1 MAISSTFRY
10 ALIALVEVAKIRE
23 SGGVLQIE
31 EIATQQQL
39 PTKYLGQILT
49 LLRKQ
54 GFLISQR
61 GRNGG
66 YRLARDPWQIRLIDI
81 YHSLEEA
88 PQAITQA
95 SDQATSSAKVVDQL
109 LVEVESAW
117 RQQLEQYTLQ
127 DLREQAEGLSDRS
140 RMFYI

>member
-88 PQAITQA
+88 PQAIAQA

-127 DLREQAEGLSDRS
+127 DLREQAEGLSDRG

>member
-1 MAISSTFRY
+1 MVSSTFRY
-10 ALIALVEVAKIRE
+10 ALIALIEVAKVRE

-31 EIATQQQL
+31 EIASQQQL

-49 LLRKQ
+49 SLRKQ

-81 YHSLEEA
+81 YHALEEA
-88 PQAITQA
+88 PQDVQRLP
-95 SDQATSSAKVVDQL
+95 SYATPNARVVDQL
-109 LVEVESAW
+109 LHQVEAAW
-117 RQQLEQYTLQ
+117 RKPLEHYTLQ
-127 DLREQAEGLSDRS
+127 DLREQVEGLSDRS

>member
-66 YRLARDPWQIRLIDI
+66 YRLARDHWQIRLIDI

-88 PQAITQA
+88 PQAIAQA

-127 DLREQAEGLSDRS
+127 DLREQAEGLSDRG